1 MKHNEPTKVNILGN
15 KNNAFVTFSSTP
27 DAPTTTVSTCSTFD
41 TLSNANTIKQLSN
54 GGKRRRSKTT
64 HKRSKTTHKPCKLSH
79 RGKLSNRGKPYKH
92 PNKVPYQFKDPTHRG
107 TTITICVSTL
117 DDASVLDYP
126 LL

>member
-1 MKHNEPTKVNILGN
+1 MKHNEPIKVNILGN

-41 TLSNANTIKQLSN
+41 TLSNANTIKQLSKLSN

-64 HKRSKTTHKPCKLSH
+64 HKPPI
-79 RGKLSNRGKPYKH
+79 LSNRGKPYKH